1 MNLKSA
7 VLAHFMLKERLR
19 QMGVLGCVSCIVGSV
34 IIVIHAPQEH
44 TPSSVQEVWDLA
56 SQPGSHLF
64 LCVVLIVHDRV
75 LYKSM
80 ITYFCSLVVSAA
92 FLVYVAASVSAVIL
106 LIVYLEPLYGQTNIL
121 VYLGIC
127 SLMGAI
133 TVTA

>member
-1 MNLKSA
+1 MTI
-7 VLAHFMLKERLR
+7 AH
-19 QMGVLGCVSCIVGSV
+19 
-34 IIVIHAPQEH
+34 
-44 TPSSVQEVWDLA
+44 
-56 SQPGSHLF
+56 
-64 LCVVLIVHDRV
+64 
-75 LYKSM
+75 
-80 ITYFCSLVVSAA
+80 FCSLVVSAA

>member
-44 TPSSVQEVWDLA
+44 TPSSVEEVWDLA
-56 SQPGSHLF
+56 SQPGSHLS
-64 LCVVLIVHDRV
+64 LCVVLIVHDHV
-75 LYKSM
+75 LYKA
-80 ITYFCSLVVSAA
+80 IAHFCSLVVSAA